1 MFDIEPAD
9 AAGAMG
15 VRLGIGGVVARLL
28 LELNTK
34 RRHIVARCVDDIP
47 FAAIAI
53 LLDMA
58 QDLANTQN

>member
-1 MFDIEPAD
+1 MFGIEPAD

-34 RRHIVARCVDDIP
+34 RRHIVARCIDDIA
-47 FAAIAI
+47 FATIAI
-53 LLDMA
+53 LFEMG
-58 QDLANTQN
+58 QDLAHMQN